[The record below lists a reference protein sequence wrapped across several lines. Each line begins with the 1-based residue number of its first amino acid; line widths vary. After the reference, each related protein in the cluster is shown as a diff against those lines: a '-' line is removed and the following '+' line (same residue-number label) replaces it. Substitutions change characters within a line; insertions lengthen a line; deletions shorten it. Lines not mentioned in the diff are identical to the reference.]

1 MTRGAKRRP
10 SGRFLH
16 RSGPLGQEP
25 SRPGARQQS
34 ALPVTFVAT
43 ARVDPNDSEW
53 LRRSRATARSVRAGW
68 NVVETGV
75 DPPVD
80 LPRYVAAADAERTLW
95 STRSAPGSTRA
106 SCARSRRPATTSP
119 RSTRANAEA
128 RRLIEALQ
136 ATRAQTIV
144 IGEEV
149 GWGIVPLA
157 ASARIFRD
165 VAGRAQQRI
174 AALAQRSY
182 LVVAGHA
189 IDIRAA
195 TSPDGL
201 APEGW
206 R

>member
-1 MTRGAKRRP
+1 MVVFFTGP
-10 SGRFLH
+10 V
-16 RSGPLGQEP
+16 RSGKSRLAQEL
-25 SRPGARQQS
+25 AKQS

-53 LRRSRATARSVRAGW
+53 LRRLARHRAERPAGW

-80 LPRYVAAADAERTLW
+80 LPRYVAAADAERTLVVDSVGTW
-95 STRSAPGSTRA
+95 LDACIVHALPTAGDDVA
-106 SCARSRRPATTSP
+106 ALELAL
-119 RSTRANAEA
+119 NAEA